1 MEGYAIKN
9 PDGQI
14 ITWTCFLSQ
23 GHPWLTYMDHSK
35 WTDFGR
41 KRVEELKT
49 QGYSEVRVRICE
61 LEAAK

>member
-1 MEGYAIKN
+1 
-9 PDGQI
+9 
-14 ITWTCFLSQ
+14 
-23 GHPWLTYMDHSK
+23 MDHSK